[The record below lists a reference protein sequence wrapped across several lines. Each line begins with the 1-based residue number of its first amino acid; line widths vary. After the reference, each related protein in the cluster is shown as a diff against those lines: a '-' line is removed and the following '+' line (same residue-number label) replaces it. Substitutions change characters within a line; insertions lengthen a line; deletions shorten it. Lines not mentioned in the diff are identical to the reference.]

1 MPAITVIKNGSASSF
16 FLSSSFFCE
25 EDITIP
31 VIKEAPVGLPEN
43 DFSAA
48 CLVKVKFLSDKD
60 LTLGAFSPFRFI
72 SFLRGRRLQW
82 LQKILLYTWDRFRLH
97 PQSCS

>member
-48 CLVKVKFLSDKD
+48 CLVKVKFL
-60 LTLGAFSPFRFI
+60 
-72 SFLRGRRLQW
+72 
-82 LQKILLYTWDRFRLH
+82 
-97 PQSCS
+97 